1 MKYNSLLDDP
11 NFPRNIEKS
20 GWPWVFG
27 ELQDSKPIPATD
39 LPRITIVTP
48 SFNQGQFIEETIRS
62 VLLQGYP
69 NLEYIIIDGG
79 STDNSLEIIKKY
91 EPWLAYW
98 VSEADQGQSHAIN
111 KGFER
116 STGNILAWL
125 NSDDIYLP
133 GALFHVANAVL
144 ESNAE
149 WIVGITSVTDID
161 LKVFDRFVPQIN
173 TGNWKVKDYKSYGW
187 LDFVITHQSGTALPQ
202 LSSFW
207 SKKAVTKVEGID
219 ESFRYAMD
227 HDFYGKL
234 AYAGYRPELIPQ
246 TLACFRNH
254 QQQKTSEFPSIF
266 WKEELRSAKRWQ
278 LEKLTFDEKQAL
290 DSYISWFA
298 RYIQWDQLMVAT
310 RSKRLFI
317 FLKKNVLKVRKRLGK
332 IKQFLFGSGRNFS
345 ASLKGIVP
353 KEIISQYLPK
363 NPVIVEAGAH
373 IGLDTEELARYYPE
387 GKIYAFEPVPDLFL
401 QLSERTRPY
410 KNVYCFPFALSNQT
424 GEAVMY
430 ISSGVSNGSSSLLPP
445 KDHLADH
452 PDVFFEK
459 KIHVKCITLD
469 EWAEINNVEKVDLLW
484 LDMQGYELNALK
496 ASSAVLEKVLAV
508 YTEVNLKEVYDGAPL
523 YSELRE
529 WLELRKFKVEV
540 EEIPWEDGGNV
551 LFVRNEF
558 ASKSCD

>member
-1 MKYNSLLDDP
+1 MKNNSLYDDR
-11 NFPRNIEKS
+11 NFPPNDGKN
-20 GWPWVFG
+20 GWPWSQV
-27 ELQDSKPIPATD
+27 QPPNAPILPMSD

-48 SFNQGQFIEETIRS
+48 SFNQGDFIEETIRS

-79 STDNSLEIIKKY
+79 STDNSLDIIKKY

-133 GALFHVANAVL
+133 GALFHVANAVH
-144 ESNAE
+144 ESKAE
-149 WIVGITSVTDID
+149 WIVGITSVTDVD
-161 LKVFDRFVPQIN
+161 LKVLDRFVPQIS
-173 TGNWKVKDYKSYGW
+173 TGNWKAKDYKPHGW
-187 LDFVITHQSGTALPQ
+187 LDFVMTHQSGTALPQ

-207 SKKAVTKVEGID
+207 SKEAITKVGGID

-227 HDFYGKL
+227 HDLYGRL
-234 AYAGYRPELIPQ
+234 AYAGYRPNLIPQ
-246 TLACFRNH
+246 TIACFRNH
-254 QQQKTSEFPSIF
+254 QQQKTSEFPFIF
-266 WKEELRSAKRWQ
+266 WKEELRSAKQWQ
-278 LEKLTFDEKQAL
+278 REKLTYDEKQAL
-290 DSYISWFA
+290 GSYEAWFA
-298 RYIQWDQLMVAT
+298 HYLQWEQLMSAIGL
-310 RSKRLFI
+310 KRLFSFFEI
-317 FLKKNVLKVRKRLGK
+317 NILKARKRLGK
-332 IKQFLFGSGRNFS
+332 MNQFLLGSERNFS
-345 ASLKGIVP
+345 APLKGIVP
-353 KEIISQYLPK
+353 KEVIAQYIPR

-410 KNVYCFPFALSNQT
+410 KNVYCFPIALSNQS

-430 ISSGVSNGSSSLLPP
+430 VSSGVSNGSSSLLPP
-445 KDHLADH
+445 KDHLTDH
-452 PDVFFEK
+452 PDVIFER
-459 KIHVKCITLD
+459 KIHVECITLD
-469 EWAEINNVEKVDLLW
+469 EWAELNNIEKVDLLW

-496 ASSAVLEKVLAV
+496 AGLAVIENVQAV

-523 YSELRE
+523 YGELRE
-529 WLELRKFKVEV
+529 WLEDNNFRVEV

-551 LFVRNEF
+551 LFVRR
-558 ASKSCD
+558 SPK